1 MSPTGATASEPELVA
16 VARTE
21 LRAEISNWSTP
32 LPAPAMLREYEEIL
46 PGSTER
52 IMQLAEVRMKGR
64 YVLDGRLVDAEVKGL
79 VEGRRM
85 IFVLVLIAM
94 SASIAF
100 FAGANEVAGIT
111 LVSMPV
117 VLLVRSILSR

>member
-1 MSPTGATASEPELVA
+1 MSAAGAETSEPELVA
-16 VARTE
+16 VAGAV

-32 LPAPAMLREYEEIL
+32 LPSPEVLRQYEKLL
-46 PGSTER
+46 PGSAER
-52 IMQLAEVRMKGR
+52 ILQLAEVRVKGS
-64 YVLDGRLVDAEVKGL
+64 YELDGRFVEAEVKGAT
-79 VEGRRM
+79 EGRRM
-85 IFVLVLIAM
+85 TFLLVLLAM

-117 VLLVRSILSR
+117 AVLVRSILSR